1 MLVMALLGGFPLP
14 APAARP
20 ETVELRS
27 GTGSV
32 GRLPRVVVDDGG
44 SYVAAEKLTAL
55 LKGSWSAKGSRATL
69 TVGKRSAQFVRDQ
82 PRVVVQGQPIALDAA
97 ARMGSGTW
105 LIPEDFLV
113 KGLPKLAPGIAAAP
127 EPRKPTAAR
136 PVQGGVALEE
146 LRHRSYPSFTR
157 IVVET
162 GGTLAYALLSG
173 REEVRVRLPRLS
185 LPGTRVEVIDDGLVK
200 EVRLEPVGADACCA
214 SCWRGRPPTSRPPL
228 CTIPSGWSWTSFA
241 RERDRVP
248 APASRGSS
256 RSA

>member
-1 MLVMALLGGFPLP
+1 MGRRGFGFLLVMALLGGFPLP

-20 ETVELRS
+20 DTVELRS

-113 KGLPKLAPGIAAAP
+113 KGLPKLAPGIAALPSPEAHRDEAGPGRRRASKSSAIAP
-127 EPRKPTAAR
+127 IRPSPGSSSRLAAPCVR
-136 PVQGGVALEE
+136 DGLGA
-146 LRHRSYPSFTR
+146 R
-157 IVVET
+157 
-162 GGTLAYALLSG
+162 G
-173 REEVRVRLPRLS
+173 VRVRLPRLS
-185 LPGTRVEVIDDGLVK
+185 LPGTRVE
-200 EVRLEPVGADACCA
+200 R
-214 SCWRGRPPTSRPPL
+214 
-228 CTIPSGWSWTSFA
+228 
-241 RERDRVP
+241 
-248 APASRGSS
+248 
-256 RSA
+256 